1 MGSEIFMSK
10 QLSMSAGEIVTS
22 YKQAKD
28 KKKQITILSQLNLCT
43 TDEIIEILKA
53 NGIDG
58 RSLPRTKKDKSASTP
73 RAKNA
78 TGEKKS
84 KNVSKDNVFEY
95 IKHLKERRSQLM
107 MEVGTIDAE
116 LNEIAI
122 MCNQEGTEQ

>member
-1 MGSEIFMSK
+1 MSK
-10 QLSMSAGEIVTS
+10 QLNMTVGEIVTS

-28 KKKQITILSQLNLCT
+28 KKKQITVLSQLNLCT

-53 NGIDG
+53 NGVDG
-58 RSLPRTKKDKSASTP
+58 RSLPRTKKDRSSTTP
-73 RAKNA
+73 RVKNA
-78 TGEKKS
+78 TSEEKS
-84 KNVSKDNVFEY
+84 KNISKDNVFEY

-107 MEVGTIDAE
+107 MEIRNIDAE

>member
-1 MGSEIFMSK
+1 MRGEIFMSK

>member
-1 MGSEIFMSK
+1 MRGEIFMSK
-10 QLSMSAGEIVTS
+10 QLSMSAGEIVTN

-116 LNEIAI
+116 LHEIAI

>member
-1 MGSEIFMSK
+1 MRGEIFMSK

-116 LNEIAI
+116 LHEIAI

>member
-1 MGSEIFMSK
+1 MSK
-10 QLSMSAGEIVTS
+10 QLIMSAGEIVIS

-78 TGEKKS
+78 TSEKKS

>member
-1 MGSEIFMSK
+1 MSK

-73 RAKNA
+73 TAKNA

>member
-1 MGSEIFMSK
+1 MSK

-73 RAKNA
+73 TAKNA

-122 MCNQEGTEQ
+122 MCNQGGTEQ

>member
-1 MGSEIFMSK
+1 MSK
-10 QLSMSAGEIVTS
+10 QPSMSGGEIVTS

-53 NGIDG
+53 NGVDG
-58 RSLPRTKKDKSASTP
+58 RSLPRTKKDKSATIP
-73 RAKNA
+73 RVKNA
-78 TGEKKS
+78 TSEEKS
-84 KNVSKDNVFEY
+84 KNISKDNVFEY

-107 MEVGTIDAE
+107 MEIGNIDAE